1 MNITG
6 FAQYAQKRDESIYCL
21 ARKDPYDH
29 QRFIC
34 YEETFK
40 NITIYLSSCSCFSLT
55 SQEETIETIKMIN
68 WELVS
73 SLLTIVIEQV
83 LTLTGRSVIKN
94 IFIYNDPDYD
104 PVIRLVVDLDAREA
118 LELWLK
124 LVELLSYSRYKIVIE
139 VKWLGKNNV
148 SKDELVNYIVKIMI
162 KSSLRTIVLKHV
174 DAVKELREERDKN

>member
-1 MNITG
+1 MNMTG
-6 FAQYAQKRDESIYCL
+6 FAQYAQKCDESRYGV
-21 ARKDPYDH
+21 ARKDPYGH

-40 NITIYLSSCSCFSLT
+40 NITIYLSSCSCCSLT
-55 SQEETIETIKMIN
+55 SKEETIKMMN

-73 SLLTIVIEQV
+73 SLLTIIIKQA

-94 IFIYNDPDYD
+94 IIIYNDPDYG

-124 LVELLSYSRYKIVIE
+124 LVELLSYSRYRIVIG

-162 KSSLRTIVLKHV
+162 ESGLRTIVLKHI
-174 DAVKELREERDKN
+174 DAVGELHRERNKS

>member
-1 MNITG
+1 MNIAG
-6 FAQYAQKRDESIYCL
+6 FAQYAQKHDESRYCL
-21 ARKDPYDH
+21 ARKDPYGH

-40 NITIYLSSCSCFSLT
+40 NITIYLSSCSCCSLT
-55 SQEETIETIKMIN
+55 SKEETIKMIN

-73 SLLTIVIEQV
+73 SLLTIVIEQA
-83 LTLTGRSVIKN
+83 LKLAGRSVIKN
-94 IFIYNDPDYD
+94 IFIYNDPDYG

-124 LVELLSYSRYKIVIE
+124 LVELLSYSRYRIVIG

-162 KSSLRTIVLKHV
+162 ESGLRTIVLKQV
-174 DAVKELREERDKN
+174 DAVKELRGERDKN

>member
-1 MNITG
+1 MNMTG
-6 FAQYAQKRDESIYCL
+6 FAQYAQKRDESRYCL

-40 NITIYLSSCSCFSLT
+40 NKTIYLSSCSCCSLT
-55 SQEETIETIKMIN
+55 SQEETIKMIN
-68 WELVS
+68 WELIS
-73 SLLTIVIEQV
+73 SLLTIAIEQA
-83 LTLTGRSVIKN
+83 LTLTERSVIKN
-94 IFIYNDPDYD
+94 IIIYNDPDYG

-124 LVELLSYSRYKIVIE
+124 LVELLSYSRYRIVIG

-148 SKDELVNYIVKIMI
+148 SEDELVNYIVKIMI
-162 KSSLRTIVLKHV
+162 KSGLRTIVLKHM
-174 DAVKELREERDKN
+174 DAVKELRGERDKN

>member
-1 MNITG
+1 MNIAG
-6 FAQYAQKRDESIYCL
+6 FAQYAQKCDESRNGL

-29 QRFIC
+29 QMFIC

-40 NITIYLSSCSCFSLT
+40 NITITIYLSSCSCCNLT
-55 SQEETIETIKMIN
+55 SQEETIKMIN

-83 LTLTGRSVIKN
+83 LKLSGRSVVKN
-94 IFIYNDPDYD
+94 IFIYNDPDYG

-124 LVELLSYSRYKIVIE
+124 LVELLSYSRYRIVIG

-162 KSSLRTIVLKHV
+162 ESGLRTIVLKHV